1 MKATLDAL
9 DERLH
14 GLLTRPCG
22 LAARIVCA
30 ALTAAFI
37 VCAVLF
43 NRGGAEFTSV
53 VAGEKQ
59 YARVAVFEG
68 GSLLAAGQHAGGV

>member
-1 MKATLDAL
+1 MKRKKLYGAL
-9 DERLH
+9 F
-14 GLLTRPCG
+14 
-22 LAARIVCA
+22 AVCA

-59 YARVAVFEG
+59 YARAAVFEG
-68 GSLLAAGQHAGGV
+68 GSLLAGRDNTGGV

>member
-1 MKATLDAL
+1 MKRKKLYGAL
-9 DERLH
+9 F
-14 GLLTRPCG
+14 
-22 LAARIVCA
+22 AVCA

-53 VAGEKQ
+53 VAGRQ
-59 YARVAVFEG
+59 LVLF
-68 GSLLAAGQHAGGV
+68 